1 MRSRRMVVRGARTR
15 IVGALATIALVVAAC
30 GGPAPTAFGPSAAP
44 SPSAASATQTDV
56 PSASPAASLSAVS
69 PGASASPT
77 TQPSSSPAP
86 SPGASGVWRTVI
98 SADLVYAGFGLAGN
112 GDVIAIAAP
121 SGAPS
126 GTKYE
131 IIRADPVTGEI
142 RSRVA
147 LDKRVDINAG
157 NPFYIDPTNDNVI
170 TFVSTGTGTALW
182 RLDSKT
188 GQVLRQTKPAVS
200 ISQVAVDLQGRLY
213 ANTMPLPGSTVP
225 PELLVRL
232 GSDGKVAARL
242 NVLVT
247 STNQLQDVGK
257 LAFGYYN
264 FKRIVTYYGWTLALA
279 VSPNGT
285 IQSLQVPGE
294 IGQSE
299 PQDRPYFDT
308 FSPDFTHLRRTSLP
322 LEWPGGSY
330 RWTYWGSFL
339 GMAADDRGT
348 IYLVEPIGPPS
359 NTVEWDGRT
368 RLRAIG
374 ADGKVLATWGAG
386 GNRAGLGYPQL
397 VTMDASG
404 RVWVVDLDPTTHRQS
419 VKVLEP
425 AL

>member
-1 MRSRRMVVRGARTR
+1 VRF
-15 IVGALATIALVVAAC
+15 IGALATIALVVAAC
-30 GGPAPTAFGPSAAP
+30 GGPAPTAFGPSAAA
-44 SPSAASATQTDV
+44 SPSGGSATRTDV
-56 PSASPAASLSAVS
+56 PSASPAASLSAVG
-69 PGASASPT
+69 PGASAGPT
-77 TQPSSSPAP
+77 AQPSSSPAP
-86 SPGASGVWRTVI
+86 LLAASGVWRTVI

-157 NPFYIDPTNDNVI
+157 NPFYIDPTNDNVL
-170 TFVSTGTGTALW
+170 TFVWAGTGPALW
-182 RLDSKT
+182 RLDSTT
-188 GQVLRQTKPAVS
+188 GKVLQQTKPAVP
-200 ISQVAVDLQGRLY
+200 ISMVAFDRQGRLY

-247 STNQLQDVGK
+247 RPDQLKDVGK

-264 FKRIVTYYGWTLALA
+264 FKRIVTYYGLTLALA
-279 VSPNGT
+279 VSPDGT
-285 IQSLQVPGE
+285 IQSLQIPGD
-294 IGQSE
+294 GASQ

-308 FSPDFTHLRRTSLP
+308 FSPNFTHLRRASLP

-330 RWTYWGSFL
+330 RWIYWQSGLL
-339 GMAADDRGT
+339 GMAADDAGT
-348 IYLVEPIGPPS
+348 VYLVEPIGPPS
-359 NTVEWDGRT
+359 NKVKWDGQT

-386 GNRAGLGYPQL
+386 GNRAGLG
-397 VTMDASG
+397 
-404 RVWVVDLDPTTHRQS
+404 
-419 VKVLEP
+419 
-425 AL
+425 

>member
-1 MRSRRMVVRGARTR
+1 MVS
-15 IVGALATIALVVAAC
+15 AC
-30 GGPAPTAFGPSAAP
+30 GGPAPTAFGPSAAA
-44 SPSAASATQTDV
+44 SPSTVSAIPTDV
-56 PSASPAASLSAVS
+56 PSASPAASLSAAG
-69 PGASASPT
+69 PGASAGPT
-77 TQPSSSPAP
+77 AQPSSSPVP

-131 IIRADPVTGEI
+131 IIRADPLTGEI

-157 NPFYIDPTNDNVI
+157 NPFYIDPTNDNVL
-170 TFVSTGTGTALW
+170 TFVWAGTGPALW
-182 RLDSKT
+182 RLDSTT
-188 GQVLRQTKPAVS
+188 GKVLQQTKPAVS
-200 ISQVAVDLQGRLY
+200 ISQVAVDRQGRLY
-213 ANTMPLPGSTVP
+213 ANTIPGPGSTVP

-247 STNQLQDVGK
+247 RPDQLKDVGK

-264 FKRIVTYYGWTLALA
+264 FKRIVTYYGLTLALA
-279 VSPNGT
+279 VSPDGT
-285 IQSLQVPGE
+285 IQSLQIPGD
-294 IGQSE
+294 GASQ

-308 FSPDFTHLRRTSLP
+308 FSPNFTHLRRASLP

-330 RWTYWGSFL
+330 RWIYWQSFV
-339 GMAADDRGT
+339 GMAADDAGT
-348 IYLVEPIGPPS
+348 VYLVEPIGPPS
-359 NTVEWDGRT
+359 NKVKWDGRT

-374 ADGKVLATWGAG
+374 TTGNVLATWGAG

>member
-1 MRSRRMVVRGARTR
+1 MVVRGARTR
-15 IVGALATIALVVAAC
+15 FVGALATIALVVAAC
-30 GGPAPTAFGPSAAP
+30 GGPAPMAVGPSAAP
-44 SPSAASATQTDV
+44 SPSTAPATQTDV
-56 PSASPAASLSAVS
+56 PSASPAASLSAAS
-69 PGASASPT
+69 PGASASAT

-86 SPGASGVWRTVI
+86 SPAASGVWKTVI
-98 SADLVYAGFGLAGN
+98 SADLAYAGFGLAGN
-112 GDVIAIAAP
+112 GDLIAIAAP

-200 ISQVAVDLQGRLY
+200 ISQVAIDLQGRLY
-213 ANTMPLPGSTVP
+213 ANTISGPGSMER

-232 GSDGKVAARL
+232 GSDGTVAARL

-308 FSPDFTHLRRTSLP
+308 FTPDFTHLRRTSLP

-330 RWTYWGSFL
+330 RWIYWGSFL
-339 GMAADDRGT
+339 GMAADDQGT
-348 IYLVEPIGPPS
+348 IYLVEPIGPQS
-359 NTVEWDGRT
+359 NKVEWDGRT

-386 GNRAGLGYPQL
+386 GNRAGLGYPQH
-397 VTMDASG
+397 VVIDKSG
-404 RVWVVDLDPTTHRQS
+404 RDWVVDLDPKTHRQS
-419 VKVLEP
+419 IKVLESAP
-425 AL
+425 

>member
-1 MRSRRMVVRGARTR
+1 MVS
-15 IVGALATIALVVAAC
+15 AC
-30 GGPAPTAFGPSAAP
+30 GGPAPTAFGPSAAA
-44 SPSAASATQTDV
+44 SPSAVSAIPTDV
-56 PSASPAASLSAVS
+56 PSASPAASLSAAG
-69 PGASASPT
+69 PGASAGPT
-77 TQPSSSPAP
+77 AQPSSSPVP

-131 IIRADPVTGEI
+131 IIRADPLTGEI

-157 NPFYIDPTNDNVI
+157 NPFYIDPTNDNVL
-170 TFVSTGTGTALW
+170 TFVWAGTGPALW
-182 RLDSKT
+182 RLDSTT
-188 GQVLRQTKPAVS
+188 GKVLQQTKPAVS
-200 ISQVAVDLQGRLY
+200 ISQVAVDRQGRLY
-213 ANTMPLPGSTVP
+213 ANTIPGPGSTVP

-247 STNQLQDVGK
+247 RPDQLKDVGK

-264 FKRIVTYYGWTLALA
+264 FKRIVTYYGLTLALA
-279 VSPNGT
+279 VSPDGT
-285 IQSLQVPGE
+285 IQSLQIPGD
-294 IGQSE
+294 GASQ

-308 FSPDFTHLRRTSLP
+308 FSPNFTHLRRASLP

-330 RWTYWGSFL
+330 RWIYWQSGLL
-339 GMAADDRGT
+339 GMAADDAGT
-348 IYLVEPIGPPS
+348 VYLVEPIGPPS
-359 NTVEWDGRT
+359 NKVKWDGQT

-374 ADGKVLATWGAG
+374 TTGNVLATWGAG